1 VEENSMILPELTS
14 TKPTESRDE
23 MPLTWGRL
31 ISRNVLSSSA
41 ALYLDSTVRACQ
53 TILVSGPA
61 RSGKTTL
68 LNVLGASMGY
78 NHDRVVVVERDF
90 QLTFPPLLADAPS
103 FATAHVARPH
113 AEHLLHSLPRLRPDR
128 CVIDDLVEDFAWHIW
143 ESIVYRC
150 RGTVVSIK
158 ADGARDPV
166 RQFAH
171 LAAPGVTVLPSV
183 LAETVAVVVQ
193 LTRVADAPRVAQIL
207 EVDPEYDGI
216 FPGEVLFTP
225 GFPQGALEWT
235 GRAPRRIAVPS
246 YSDWKLQ

>member
-1 VEENSMILPELTS
+1 MTLTGLTS
-14 TKPTESRDE
+14 TKQTSSRDE

-90 QLTFPPLLADAPS
+90 QLTFPQLLADAPS
-103 FATAHVARPH
+103 FGTASVARPH
-113 AEHLLHSLPRLRPDR
+113 AEQLLQSLPRLRPDR
-128 CVIDDLVEDFAWHIW
+128 CVVDDLVEDFAWYVW
-143 ESIVYRC
+143 ESIVYRF

-158 ADGARDPV
+158 ADGTRDPLC
-166 RQFAH
+166 QFAQ
-171 LAAPGVTVLPSV
+171 LAAPGVAVLPSM
-183 LAETVAVVVQ
+183 LAETVAVVVH
-193 LTRVADAPRVAQIL
+193 LTRLGDAPRVAQIV
-207 EVDPEYDGI
+207 EVDPEYDRI
-216 FPGEVLFTP
+216 FPAKVLFARGLP
-225 GFPQGALEWT
+225 EGALEWT